1 MKQVSFSFLSGTW
14 IECSATRLL
23 HFQYMLLLS
32 VYGLLAQ
39 LVERL
44 LCKQDVMGSSP
55 IRSTAPHCCTTVG
68 MFHSNSCVT
77 CNGLLRCRG
86 KIWVSGMWSSNTLM
100 RFFWRAFCVST
111 FAGSYLLGF
120 YSREG
125 YRYMP
130 LAPLAQLVEL
140 RTFNPQVMG
149 SSPIGRT
156 LRGG

>member
-1 MKQVSFSFLSGTW
+1 MP
-14 IECSATRLL
+14 RLL
-23 HFQYMLLLS
+23 RFQYILLLS

-55 IRSTAPHCCTTVG
+55 IRSTAPYCCTTVR
-68 MFHSNSCVT
+68 MFHSNSCVI
-77 CNGLLRCRG
+77 CNGLLRCRCKVLG
-86 KIWVSGMWSSNTLM
+86 SWHVELKHLNGNLLAVFLRFYPRWSD
-100 RFFWRAFCVST
+100 
-111 FAGSYLLGF
+111 LLGS

-130 LAPLAQLVEL
+130 LAPLAQSVEL

-156 LRGG
+156 LGRVLVLAFLQHMK